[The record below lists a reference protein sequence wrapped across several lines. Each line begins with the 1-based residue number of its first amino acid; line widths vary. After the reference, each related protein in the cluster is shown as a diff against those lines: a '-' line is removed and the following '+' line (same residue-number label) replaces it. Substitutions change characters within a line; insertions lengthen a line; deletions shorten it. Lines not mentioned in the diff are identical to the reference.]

1 MIGGSLLIMIH
12 FLIQRTNDW
21 GIFADNDWG
30 IFADN
35 DSLSDIRYRG
45 QMTEGSLLIMIHFLI
60 QRTNDWDLC

>member
-1 MIGGSLLIMIH
+1 MI
-12 FLIQRTNDW
+12 

-45 QMTEGSLLIMIHFLI
+45 QMTGGCLLIMIHFLI
-60 QRTNDWDLC
+60 QGANDWGIFADNDPLSDTEDK